1 MSDSTPAEAS
11 AGSVAEASGETRA
24 LLTLLLTPGMGPT
37 LVGRCR
43 EAFGS
48 ATQTLSETAARW
60 ACVRGI
66 SANKSGALKRAA
78 DAVAKSGVVER
89 ELDAVARADAAVVGL
104 HDDAYPAL
112 LKLIPDP
119 PPLLW
124 VHGEIRKDDALAL
137 GLVGSRRCS
146 AYGREQA
153 DRFAAQACAAGL
165 CVVSG
170 GAYGVDIAAH
180 RATLR
185 TGGRTL
191 AVIGSGLGK
200 PYPADHLDVFRA
212 IARSGHGAVISEL
225 PLATGPRPEHF
236 PRRNRIISGLSLGIL
251 VIEAAKRSGA
261 LITARLAVEEHG
273 RECMAL
279 PGRIDTPGAAG
290 CHHLIREG
298 QATLVTSIADVLD
311 QLGEAGQNLKLA
323 WNGDTAAGDG
333 TGAAPAPSPAAA
345 GLSAGQSAVVD
356 ALGGGAVLAVD
367 ALGAATG
374 AAVGVLMGDLTVLEL
389 RGLVEKSGGGFRLKT
404 RG

>member
-1 MSDSTPAEAS
+1 MSLSSPPDLPTAPAGIS
-11 AGSVAEASGETRA
+11 ADETRA
-24 LLTLLLTPGMGPT
+24 LLTLLLVPGLGPT

-43 EAFGS
+43 AAFGS
-48 ATQTLSETAARW
+48 AAAALNAGSRL
-60 ACVRGI
+60 ARVRGI
-66 SANKSGALKRAA
+66 SADRAGAIGRAIKEVRASGAV
-78 DAVAKSGVVER
+78 DR
-89 ELDAVARADAAVVGL
+89 ELDAVARAGAAVVGL

-124 VHGEIRKDDALAL
+124 IHGALHADDALAL

-180 RATLR
+180 RAALR
-185 TGGRTL
+185 VGGRTV

-212 IARSGHGAVISEL
+212 IARDGRGAVVSEL
-225 PLATGPRPEHF
+225 PLATGPRPENF

-251 VIEAAKRSGA
+251 VVEAAKRSGA

-279 PGRIDTPGAAG
+279 PGRVDTPGAAG

-311 QLGEAGQNLKLA
+311 QLGEAGQSLKLA
-323 WNGDTAAGDG
+323 WEGDPAAGSAS
-333 TGAAPAPSPAAA
+333 GAAPPPSPAAA
-345 GLSAGQSAVVD
+345 GLSAGQRAVLD
-356 ALGGGAVLAVD
+356 ALAGGAVCAID
-367 ALGAATG
+367 TLGAATG
-374 AAVGVLMGDLTVLEL
+374 AEVGSLMGDLTILEL
-389 RGLVEKSGGGFRLKT
+389 RGVVEKSGGGFRLKQ
-404 RG
+404 GS

>member
-1 MSDSTPAEAS
+1 LSLSSPPDLPTATAGIS
-11 AGSVAEASGETRA
+11 ADETRA
-24 LLTLLLTPGMGPT
+24 LLTLLLVPGLGPT

-43 EAFGS
+43 AAFGS
-48 ATQTLSETAARW
+48 AAAALNAGSRL
-60 ACVRGI
+60 ARVRGI
-66 SANKSGALKRAA
+66 SADRAGAIGRAIKEVRASGAV
-78 DAVAKSGVVER
+78 DR
-89 ELDAVARADAAVVGL
+89 ELDAVARAGAAVVGL

-124 VHGEIRKDDALAL
+124 IHGALHADDALAL

-180 RATLR
+180 RAALR
-185 TGGRTL
+185 VGGRTV

-212 IARSGHGAVISEL
+212 IARDGRGAVVSEL
-225 PLATGPRPEHF
+225 PLATGPRPENF

-251 VIEAAKRSGA
+251 VVEAAKRSGA

-279 PGRIDTPGAAG
+279 PGRVDTPGAAG

-311 QLGEAGQNLKLA
+311 QLGEAGQSLKLA
-323 WNGDTAAGDG
+323 WEGDPAAGSAS
-333 TGAAPAPSPAAA
+333 GAAPPPSPAAA
-345 GLSAGQSAVVD
+345 GLSAGQRAVVD
-356 ALGGGAVLAVD
+356 ALAGGAVCAID
-367 ALGAATG
+367 TLGAATG
-374 AAVGVLMGDLTVLEL
+374 AEVGSLMGDLTILEL
-389 RGLVEKSGGGFRLKT
+389 RGVVEKSGGGFRLKQ
-404 RG
+404 GS

>member
-1 MSDSTPAEAS
+1 LSLSSPPDLPTAPAGIS
-11 AGSVAEASGETRA
+11 ADETRA
-24 LLTLLLTPGMGPT
+24 LLTLLLVPGLGPT

-43 EAFGS
+43 AAFGS
-48 ATQTLSETAARW
+48 AAAALNAGSRL
-60 ACVRGI
+60 ARVRGI
-66 SANKSGALKRAA
+66 SADRAGAIGRAIKEVRASGAV
-78 DAVAKSGVVER
+78 DR
-89 ELDAVARADAAVVGL
+89 ELDAVARAGAAVVGL

-124 VHGEIRKDDALAL
+124 IHGALHADDALAL

-180 RATLR
+180 RAALR
-185 TGGRTL
+185 VGGRTV

-212 IARSGHGAVISEL
+212 IARDGRGAVVSEL
-225 PLATGPRPEHF
+225 PLATGPRPENF

-251 VIEAAKRSGA
+251 VVEAAKRSGA

-279 PGRIDTPGAAG
+279 PGRVDTPGAAG

-311 QLGEAGQNLKLA
+311 QLGEAGQSLKLA
-323 WNGDTAAGDG
+323 WEGDPAAGSAS
-333 TGAAPAPSPAAA
+333 GAAPPPSPAAA
-345 GLSAGQSAVVD
+345 GLSAGQRAVLD
-356 ALGGGAVLAVD
+356 ALAGGAVCAID
-367 ALGAATG
+367 TLGAATG
-374 AAVGVLMGDLTVLEL
+374 AEVGSLMGDLTILEL
-389 RGLVEKSGGGFRLKT
+389 RGVVEKSGGGFRLKQ
-404 RG
+404 GS

>member
-1 MSDSTPAEAS
+1 LSSPPDLPTATAGIS
-11 AGSVAEASGETRA
+11 ADETRA
-24 LLTLLLTPGMGPT
+24 LLTLLLVPGLGPT

-43 EAFGS
+43 AAFGS
-48 ATQTLSETAARW
+48 AAAALNAGSRL
-60 ACVRGI
+60 ARVRGI
-66 SANKSGALKRAA
+66 SADRAGAIGRAIKEVRASGAV
-78 DAVAKSGVVER
+78 DR
-89 ELDAVARADAAVVGL
+89 ELDAVARAGAAVVGL

-124 VHGEIRKDDALAL
+124 IHGALHADDALAL

-180 RATLR
+180 RAALR
-185 TGGRTL
+185 VGGRTV

-212 IARSGHGAVISEL
+212 IARDGRGAVVSEL
-225 PLATGPRPEHF
+225 PLATGPRPENF

-251 VIEAAKRSGA
+251 VVEAAKRSGA

-279 PGRIDTPGAAG
+279 PGRVDTPGAAG

-311 QLGEAGQNLKLA
+311 QLGEAGQSLKLA
-323 WNGDTAAGDG
+323 WEGDPAAGSAS
-333 TGAAPAPSPAAA
+333 GAAPPPSPAAA
-345 GLSAGQSAVVD
+345 GLSAGQRAVVD
-356 ALGGGAVLAVD
+356 ALAGGAVCAID
-367 ALGAATG
+367 TLGAATG
-374 AAVGVLMGDLTVLEL
+374 AEVGSLMGDLTILEL
-389 RGLVEKSGGGFRLKT
+389 RGVVEKSGGGFRLKQ
-404 RG
+404 GS

>member
-1 MSDSTPAEAS
+1 MSLSSPPDLPTATAGIS
-11 AGSVAEASGETRA
+11 ADETRA
-24 LLTLLLTPGMGPT
+24 LLTLLLVPGLGPT

-43 EAFGS
+43 AAFGS
-48 ATQTLSETAARW
+48 AAAALNAGSRL
-60 ACVRGI
+60 ARVRGI
-66 SANKSGALKRAA
+66 SADRAGAIGRAIKEVRASGAV
-78 DAVAKSGVVER
+78 DR
-89 ELDAVARADAAVVGL
+89 ELDAVARAGAAVVGL

-124 VHGEIRKDDALAL
+124 IHGALHADDALAL

-180 RATLR
+180 RAALR
-185 TGGRTL
+185 VGGRTV

-212 IARSGHGAVISEL
+212 IARDGRGAVVSEL
-225 PLATGPRPEHF
+225 PLATGPRPENF

-251 VIEAAKRSGA
+251 VVEAAKRSGA

-279 PGRIDTPGAAG
+279 PGRVDTPGAAG

-311 QLGEAGQNLKLA
+311 QLGEAGQSLKLA
-323 WNGDTAAGDG
+323 WEGDPAAGSAS
-333 TGAAPAPSPAAA
+333 GAAPPPSPAAA
-345 GLSAGQSAVVD
+345 GLSAGQRAVVD
-356 ALGGGAVLAVD
+356 ALAGGAVCAID
-367 ALGAATG
+367 TLGAATG
-374 AAVGVLMGDLTVLEL
+374 AEVGSLMGDLTILEL
-389 RGLVEKSGGGFRLKT
+389 RGVVEKSGGGFRLKQ
-404 RG
+404 GS

>member
-1 MSDSTPAEAS
+1 MSADATPSTDPS
-11 AGSVAEASGETRA
+11 AETRA
-24 LLTLLLTPGMGPT
+24 LLALLLTPGLGPT

-48 ATQTLSETAARW
+48 ATQTVNETAARW
-60 ACVRGI
+60 GCVRGI
-66 SANKSGALKRAA
+66 SANKSGELKRAA
-78 DAVAKSGVVER
+78 DAVAKSGAVER

-104 HDDAYPAL
+104 HDADYPAL

-124 VHGEIRKDDALAL
+124 VHGKLRADDALAL

-153 DRFAAQACAAGL
+153 DRFAARACAAGL

-180 RATLR
+180 RAALR
-185 TGGRTL
+185 VGGRTV

-200 PYPADHLDVFRA
+200 PYPADHIDVFRA

-225 PLATGPRPEHF
+225 PLATGPRPENF
-236 PRRNRIISGLSLGIL
+236 PRRNRIISGLSLGVL

-323 WNGDTAAGDG
+323 WEGDTAAAGFESG
-333 TGAAPAPSPAAA
+333 TGAAPAPSAAAA

-356 ALGGGAVLAVD
+356 ALGGGAVLAID

-404 RG
+404 RA

>member
-1 MSDSTPAEAS
+1 MAQDGAPPTDPAA
-11 AGSVAEASGETRA
+11 ETRA
-24 LLTLLLTPGMGPT
+24 LLALLLTPGLGPT

-48 ATQTLSETAARW
+48 ATQTLNETAARW
-60 ACVRGI
+60 ACVRGV
-66 SANKSGALKRAA
+66 SANKSGELKRAA
-78 DAVAKSGVVER
+78 DVVLKSGAVDR

-124 VHGEIRKDDALAL
+124 IHGALHADDTLAL

-153 DRFAAQACAAGL
+153 DRFAAQAVGAGL

-180 RATLR
+180 RAALR
-185 TGGRTL
+185 VGGRTV

-200 PYPADHLDVFRA
+200 PYPSEHVDVFRA
-212 IARSGHGAVISEL
+212 IARGGHGAVVSEL
-225 PLATGPRPEHF
+225 PLATGPRPENF

-251 VIEAAKRSGA
+251 VVEAAKRSGA

-279 PGRIDTPGAAG
+279 PGRVDTPGAAG

-311 QLGEAGQNLKLA
+311 QLGEAGQTLKA
-323 WNGDTAAGDG
+323 ASEVGSEVGDAAAASPTSNPTPVGLSPSQIKVVAALDDG
-333 TGAAPAPSPAAA
+333 TALSLDE
-345 GLSAGQSAVVD
+345 LSA
-356 ALGGGAVLAVD
+356 
-367 ALGAATG
+367 ATH
-374 AAVGVLMGDLTVLEL
+374 APVGPLQGDLTVLEL
-389 RGLVEKSGGGFRLKT
+389 RGVIQKSAAGFRL
-404 RG
+404 R